1 MPANNDIYNN
11 YLVKKPWGEEYTIF
25 SNKKKIGVTLIEIN
39 PGKSTSLHCHPNKK
53 TGFIILKGR
62 PNVQIG
68 IHEKNN
74 WHPKPLSIL
83 VLRPGLFHSIKNP
96 KKAISSVYALEF
108 ESPLNKKDLLRFKDK
123 YGRKKKGYETKKYLE
138 KLSPDKL
145 IFRNNKLN
153 EVYKIFNRKIIIKII
168 KTRKQINKFTNKS
181 VSAILDGKLINN
193 NKQTALNYGEIIK
206 TSSLKILM
214 KEFTI
219 HKNLLI
225 LNVS

>member
-1 MPANNDIYNN
+1 MG
-11 YLVKKPWGEEYTIF
+11 LQ
-25 SNKKKIGVTLIEIN
+25 
-39 PGKSTSLHCHPNKK
+39 K
-53 TGFIILKGR
+53 T
-62 PNVQIG
+62 
-68 IHEKNN
+68 
-74 WHPKPLSIL
+74 KPL
-83 VLRPGLFHSIKNP
+83 
-96 KKAISSVYALEF
+96 
-108 ESPLNKKDLLRFKDK
+108 
-123 YGRKKKGYETKKYLE
+123 TT
-138 KLSPDKL
+138 
-145 IFRNNKLN
+145 FRNNKLN
-153 EVYKIFNRKIIIKII
+153 EVYKIFNRKIIIENI